1 MISEHSDHDAL
12 AARLA
17 AIDAQPLE
25 DRAGAFA
32 CLSEELRARLDG
44 NGVINDVTPSA
55 EPAQTPTATA
65 TAVRA

>member
-25 DRAGAFA
+25 ERAASFTQ
-32 CLSEELRARLDG
+32 LSEELRARLDG
-44 NGVINDVTPSA
+44 TGLINDVTTSA
-55 EPAQTPTATA
+55 AAPTSN
-65 TAVRA
+65 AVRS

>member
-25 DRAGAFA
+25 DRAAAFSQ
-32 CLSEELRARLDG
+32 LSEELRARLDG
-44 NGVINDVTPSA
+44 TGVIDDVAAASTFA
-55 EPAQTPTATA
+55 TTTAGVTA
-65 TAVRA
+65 